1 MTYFTYLCG
10 RALLISLFISG
21 SVTSPGKFSQSRQN
35 CIKTVVLCEP
45 ELTFLGLGN
54 AVLLQA
60 ALIYFKYKM

>member
-10 RALLISLFISG
+10 RALLISLLISG
-21 SVTSPGKFSQSRQN
+21 SVTSPANSASQN

-54 AVLLQA
+54 AVLLQT